1 MQRSRTEGGSAAVI
15 RNALRRVA
23 AARRRLK
30 KGKAF
35 AISLRVMAQA
45 KRDMEDLRLC
55 ADYQRR
61 KGAGTLEL
69 VSWEDARKR
78 LGL

>member
-1 MQRSRTEGGSAAVI
+1 MQCSKTEGGSAAVI
-15 RNALRRVA
+15 RDALRRVA

-30 KGKAF
+30 KGKASS
-35 AISLRVMAQA
+35 SLQVLARA
-45 KRDMEDLRLC
+45 KRDAKDIQAC

-69 VSWEDARKR
+69 IPWEDARKR

>member
-1 MQRSRTEGGSAAVI
+1 MQGSRTEGGSAAVI
-15 RNALRRVA
+15 RDALRRVA

-30 KGKAF
+30 KGKAS
-35 AISLRVMAQA
+35 AISLRILAQA
-45 KRDMEDLRLC
+45 KRDMEGLRVC

-69 VSWEDARKR
+69 IPWEDARQR

>member
-1 MQRSRTEGGSAAVI
+1 MRHTKIEIERATAL
-15 RNALRRVA
+15 RNAWRRA

-30 KGKAF
+30 KGKAS
-35 AISLRVMAQA
+35 AISLRILAQA
-45 KRDMEDLRLC
+45 GRDMEDLRVC

-69 VSWEDARKR
+69 IPWEDARQR